1 LAGFAYQNNVIPLL
15 FQPRQSALPYLQYLI
30 IDFFQKYTGTG
41 NGCENPG
48 CLCALGRIFKMK
60 WSLRV
65 GRFAGID
72 VYMHVTF
79 LLLVSW
85 VAFMY
90 WRQGQSIVSAMAG
103 VAFILAVFLCVVLH
117 EFGHALTARRY
128 GIKTR
133 DIILLPIGGVARL
146 ERLPT
151 RPLQEL
157 WVALAGPAV
166 NVAIA
171 VGLFAWLELTASF
184 EPLQTMTL
192 TTGPVLERLM
202 AVNLFLVAFNMIPAF
217 PMDGG
222 RVLRAILATRTEYSR
237 ATQIAASIGQG
248 IAIVFG
254 FIGLFYNPFL
264 LFIALFVWIGAAQ
277 EASLAQMQAAIGGI
291 PVQQAMLTDFRT
303 LHRDDSLE
311 RAIELTLAGSQKD
324 FPVVDD
330 GRIEGILTQTDL
342 LTALSAPNRD
352 STVSSAMQENF
363 VTVDSLEMLEIAFA
377 RLKDCDC
384 HTLPV
389 TLDGKL
395 VGLMTMDNLGE
406 YMRIQGALR
415 G

>member
-1 LAGFAYQNNVIPLL
+1 
-15 FQPRQSALPYLQYLI
+15 
-30 IDFFQKYTGTG
+30 
-41 NGCENPG
+41 
-48 CLCALGRIFKMK
+48 MK

-72 VYMHVTF
+72 VFVHVTF

-85 VAFMY
+85 VAFIY
-90 WRQGQSIVSAMAG
+90 WRQGQSITSAIAG
-103 VAFILAVFLCVVLH
+103 IAFILAVFLCVVLH

-151 RPLQEL
+151 QPLQEL

-166 NVAIA
+166 NIAIA
-171 VGLFAWLELTASF
+171 AGLFAWLKLTASF
-184 EPLQTMTL
+184 EPLQIMTL

-202 AVNLFLVAFNMIPAF
+202 AVNIFLVAFNMIPAF

-248 IAIVFG
+248 IAILFG

-264 LFIALFVWIGAAQ
+264 LFIAFFVWIGAAQ
-277 EASLAQMQAAIGGI
+277 EASLAQMQTAIGGI

-303 LHRDDSLE
+303 LRRDDSLQH
-311 RAIELTLAGSQKD
+311 AIELTLAGSQKD
-324 FPVVDD
+324 FPVVDS

-342 LTALSAPNRD
+342 LRALSAPNRD
-352 STVSSAMQENF
+352 STVNSAMQENF
-363 VTVDSLEMLEIAFA
+363 VTVDSLEMLETAFA
-377 RLKDCDC
+377 RLKDCNC

-389 TLDGKL
+389 TLDGQL

-406 YMRIQGALR
+406 YMRIQAALK

>member
-1 LAGFAYQNNVIPLL
+1 
-15 FQPRQSALPYLQYLI
+15 
-30 IDFFQKYTGTG
+30 
-41 NGCENPG
+41 
-48 CLCALGRIFKMK
+48 MK